1 MKIYMIKYKVMERT
15 VIILSD
21 SSDRNLAIE
30 KIVNSIS
37 NNQGKPQ
44 AIIYFSDFE
53 NFEFYSETLHE
64 KYPDTEVIGST
75 TYVNFTNDGISHY
88 GISVLA
94 IFSGIEC
101 STGVLHDISTFPMR
115 HVSQITNAVSK
126 LSSTE
131 NTCCLEFTSA
141 FSNGEEI
148 VLDTFEEGLKDT
160 GIQLA
165 GSSAG
170 AAENVYQTRVALNG
184 KVYNNSCVFILLH
197 NLDGRIFIHRE
208 NLFKPTAKTL
218 VATDVDCENRVV
230 YEYDEEPAAD
240 AIAKALE
247 IPLEKFEEEILLHP
261 VGRVSGSQINITSN
275 GRVQADGSIVCYS
288 KIYNRTR
295 VAVLE
300 FGDFENAM
308 FELSGA
314 IIAKTREP
322 SFAIGIE
329 CISNS
334 MILEKKKL
342 FGKLTKTFSENF
354 ERYIGISGYGEQLAG
369 VHLNQSTIVVVF
381 E

>member
-1 MKIYMIKYKVMERT
+1 MKISMIKLNTMERT

-21 SSDRNLAIE
+21 SSDRNLAVE
-30 KIVNSIS
+30 NIVNSIS
-37 NNQGKPQ
+37 NNQAKPQ

-53 NFEFYSETLHE
+53 NFEFYSEALHE

-75 TYVNFTNDGISHY
+75 TYVNFTNAGTSHY

-101 STGVLHDISTFPMR
+101 STGVLHDISTYPMR

-131 NTCCLEFTSA
+131 NTCCLEFSSA

-160 GIQLA
+160 DIQLA
-165 GSSAG
+165 GSSSG
-170 AAENVYQTRVALNG
+170 AAENIYQTRVALNG
-184 KVYNNSCVFILLH
+184 NVYNNTCVFILLH
-197 NLDGRIFIHRE
+197 NLNGRIFIHKE

-261 VGRVSGSQINITSN
+261 VGRISGGQINITSN

-300 FGDFENAM
+300 FSDFENAM

-314 IIAKTREP
+314 IIAKTKEP

-354 ERYIGISGYGEQLAG
+354 EKYIGISGYGEQLAG

>member
-1 MKIYMIKYKVMERT
+1 MKISMLKYNTMERT

-21 SSDRNLAIE
+21 SSDRNLAVE
-30 KIVNSIS
+30 NIVNSIS
-37 NNQGKPQ
+37 NNQAKPQ

-101 STGVLHDISTFPMR
+101 STGVLHDISTYPMR
-115 HVSQITNAVSK
+115 YVSQITNAVSK

-165 GSSAG
+165 GSSSG

-184 KVYNNSCVFILLH
+184 NVFNNSCVFILLH
-197 NLDGRIFIHRE
+197 NLDGRIFIHKE

-314 IIAKTREP
+314 IIAKTKEP

-354 ERYIGISGYGEQLAG
+354 EKYIGISGYGEQLAG

>member
-1 MKIYMIKYKVMERT
+1 MKISMIKLNTMERT

-21 SSDRNLAIE
+21 SSDRNLAVE
-30 KIVNSIS
+30 KIIS
-37 NNQGKPQ
+37 EISANQATPK

-53 NFEFYSETLHE
+53 NFEFYSEALHE
-64 KYPDTEVIGST
+64 KYPDTELIGST
-75 TYVNFTNDGISHY
+75 TYINFTNTGTEHF

-94 IFSGIEC
+94 IFAGIEC
-101 STGVLHDISTFPMR
+101 STGVLHDISTFPLR
-115 HVSQITNAVSK
+115 HIDQVKNALSK

-131 NTCCLEFTSA
+131 NTCCLEFCSA

-148 VLDTFEEGLKDT
+148 VLDTFDEAFKETD
-160 GIQLA
+160 IQIA

-170 AAENVYQTRVALNG
+170 AAEDVCQTRVALNG
-184 KVYNNSCVFILLH
+184 TVYNNTCVFILIH
-197 NLDGRIFIHRE
+197 NLNGRDFIHKE

-218 VATDVDCENRVV
+218 TATDVDCENRIV

-240 AIAKALE
+240 AVAKALE
-247 IPLEKFEEEILLHP
+247 IPLEQFEQESILHP
-261 VGRVSGSQINITSN
+261 VGRVSGNQVHITSN

-288 KIYNRTR
+288 RIYNHTR

-300 FGDFENAM
+300 FADFDNAM
-308 FELSGA
+308 FELSGS
-314 IIAKTREP
+314 IIAKTRDP

-329 CISNS
+329 CISNA

-342 FGKLTKTFSENF
+342 FGKLTKTLNDNF
-354 ERYIGISGYGEQLAG
+354 EKFIGVSGYGEQITG

>member
-1 MKIYMIKYKVMERT
+1 MKISMIKYNTMERT

-21 SSDRNLAIE
+21 SSDRNLAVE
-30 KIVNSIS
+30 NIVNSIS
-37 NNQGKPQ
+37 NNQAKPQ

-101 STGVLHDISTFPMR
+101 STGVLHDISTYPMR

-160 GIQLA
+160 GIQFA
-165 GSSAG
+165 GSSSG

-184 KVYNNSCVFILLH
+184 NVFNNSCVFILLH
-197 NLDGRIFIHRE
+197 NLDGRIFIHKE

-247 IPLEKFEEEILLHP
+247 ISLEKFEEEILLHP

-314 IIAKTREP
+314 IIAKTKEP

-354 ERYIGISGYGEQLAG
+354 EKYIGISGYGEQLAG

>member
-1 MKIYMIKYKVMERT
+1 MERT

-21 SSDRNLAIE
+21 SSDRNLAVE
-30 KIVNSIS
+30 NIVASIS

-101 STGVLHDISTFPMR
+101 STGVLHDVSTFPMR

-184 KVYNNSCVFILLH
+184 NVFNNSCVFILLH

-314 IIAKTREP
+314 IIAKTKEP

-354 ERYIGISGYGEQLAG
+354 EKYIGISGYGEQVAG